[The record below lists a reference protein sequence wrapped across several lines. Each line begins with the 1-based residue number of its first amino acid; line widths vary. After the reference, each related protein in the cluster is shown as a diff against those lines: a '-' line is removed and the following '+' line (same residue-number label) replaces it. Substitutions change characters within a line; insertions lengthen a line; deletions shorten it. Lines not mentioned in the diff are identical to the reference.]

1 MLPKDVHV
9 RLHYLI
15 EQRNGEKETGKS
27 SKRKLSCAAN
37 ALSVLETIHDVRGAH
52 EEFNLD
58 LQGFCFVK
66 APTKFEGWASKQE
79 IRRVYVPEI
88 EDLLRQELD
97 GCDEIHVISIEVGE
111 TFGPCKW
118 HILIGTINRGPD
130 IVSVNRSTSI
140 TPHRAWSHCCTR
152 RTRRRPTIF
161 SLEEFD

>member
-9 RLHYLI
+9 RLHYLN

-27 SKRKLSCAAN
+27 SKRKLSCAAS

-58 LQGFCFVK
+58 LQGFRFVK
-66 APTKFEGWASKQE
+66 APIEFEGWASKQE
-79 IRRVYVPEI
+79 TTKVYVAKI

-97 GCDEIHVISIEVGE
+97 GCDEIHVIGIEVGE
-111 TFGPCKW
+111 TFGPRKW
-118 HILIGTINRGPD
+118 PVLISTINRGPD
-130 IVSVNRSTSI
+130 IVAVNWFTSI
-140 TPHRAWSHCCTR
+140 TPHTAWRHCCAR
-152 RTRRRPTIF
+152 RTRRRPTIS